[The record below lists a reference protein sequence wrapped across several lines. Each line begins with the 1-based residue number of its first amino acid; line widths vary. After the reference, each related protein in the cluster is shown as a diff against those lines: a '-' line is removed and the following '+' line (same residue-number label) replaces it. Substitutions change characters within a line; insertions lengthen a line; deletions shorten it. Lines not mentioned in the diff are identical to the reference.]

1 MAGSGRI
8 PGMTTFRAAPHD
20 PGRRPRGGI
29 ALVLLLALGVLVLV
43 CVGYTVFTLH
53 WSYSD
58 GERAGILQKFS
69 RKGWVFK
76 TYEGELAMSIV
87 PGVTPTIWDFS
98 VRDRSLVEKLNGALG
113 KRVALHYTEHRGV
126 PTSWF
131 GETPYFVDG
140 VRLVE

>member
-1 MAGSGRI
+1 
-8 PGMTTFRAAPHD
+8 MTTFKANSEGHET
-20 PGRRPRGGI
+20 RPRGGI
-29 ALVLLLALGVLVLV
+29 VLGLILVLGVVVVLV
-43 CVGYTVFTLH
+43 VGYTVFTLH

-87 PGVTPTIWDFS
+87 PGVTPTIWNFS
-98 VRDRSLVEKLNGALG
+98 VRDRAVMEQLDAGLG

-126 PTSWF
+126 PTTWF
-131 GETPYFVDG
+131 AETPYFVDR
-140 VRLVE
+140 VRLLE

>member
-1 MAGSGRI
+1 MATREKNTDNPRCG
-8 PGMTTFRAAPHD
+8 
-20 PGRRPRGGI
+20 PRGG
-29 ALVLLLALGVLVLV
+29 AVLALLVVLGLLVLV
-43 CVGYTVFTLH
+43 FTLYTLFTLH
-53 WSYSD
+53 WNYSE

-98 VRDRSLVEKLNGALG
+98 VRDGSVAEKLNAALG
-113 KRVALHYTEHRGV
+113 KRVSLHYTEHRGV

-131 GETPYFVDG
+131 AETPYFVDG
-140 VRLVE
+140 FRLIE

>member
-1 MAGSGRI
+1 
-8 PGMTTFRAAPHD
+8 MTTIRTALD
-20 PGRRPRGGI
+20 GPGRRSRGGI
-29 ALVLLLALGVLVLV
+29 ALVVLLALGVLVFL
-43 CVGYTVFTLH
+43 CVGYTVFTLR

-87 PGVTPTIWDFS
+87 PGVTPTIWSFS
-98 VRDRSLVEKLNGALG
+98 VRDRSVVEQLESALG

-126 PTSWF
+126 PTTWF
-131 GETPYFVDG
+131 GETPYFVDR
-140 VRLVE
+140 VRLVD

>member
-1 MAGSGRI
+1 MVTREKNADNPRCGS
-8 PGMTTFRAAPHD
+8 
-20 PGRRPRGGI
+20 RGGI
-29 ALVLLLALGVLVLV
+29 VLVLLVVLGLLVLLFAL
-43 CVGYTVFTLH
+43 YTLFTLH
-53 WSYSD
+53 WSYSE

-87 PGVTPTIWDFS
+87 PGVTPTIWEFS
-98 VRDRSLVEKLNGALG
+98 VRDREVADRLNAALG

-131 GETPYFVDG
+131 AETPYFVDG
-140 VRLVE
+140 FRLVE

>member
-1 MAGSGRI
+1 M
-8 PGMTTFRAAPHD
+8 M
-20 PGRRPRGGI
+20 
-29 ALVLLLALGVLVLV
+29 LLLALGVLVLL

-87 PGVTPTIWDFS
+87 PGVTPTIWNFS
-98 VRDRSLVEKLNGALG
+98 VRDRNLKEKLNGALG

-126 PTSWF
+126 PTSLF
-131 GETPYFVDG
+131 AETPYFVDS
-140 VRLVE
+140 VRLLE

>member
-1 MAGSGRI
+1 MVLVTLGL
-8 PGMTTFRAAPHD
+8 
-20 PGRRPRGGI
+20 
-29 ALVLLLALGVLVLV
+29 LVLLVAL
-43 CVGYTVFTLH
+43 YTFFTLH

-98 VRDRSLVEKLNGALG
+98 VRDRKVVEKLNGALG
-113 KRVALHYTEHRGV
+113 KRVVLHYTEHRGV

-131 GETPYFVDG
+131 AETPYFVDG
-140 VRLVE
+140 VRMMD

>member
-1 MAGSGRI
+1 MNVKTKRI
-8 PGMTTFRAAPHD
+8 ESPATLP
-20 PGRRPRGGI
+20 PSRGGI
-29 ALVLLLALGVLVLV
+29 IVALLLVLGGLILLVAL
-43 CVGYTVFTLH
+43 YTLFTLH
-53 WSYSD
+53 WSYSE

-98 VRDRSLVEKLNGALG
+98 VRDRSVAESLNAALG
-113 KRVALHYTEHRGV
+113 RRVVLHYTEHRGV

-131 GETPYFVDG
+131 AETPYFVDN
-140 VRLVE
+140 VRIVE

>member
-1 MAGSGRI
+1 M
-8 PGMTTFRAAPHD
+8 
-20 PGRRPRGGI
+20 
-29 ALVLLLALGVLVLV
+29 LVLV
-43 CVGYTVFTLH
+43 VVLGLLVVVFALYTLFTLH

-87 PGVTPTIWDFS
+87 PGVTPTIWEFS
-98 VRDRSLVEKLNGALG
+98 VRNRDVAEKLNAALG

-126 PTSWF
+126 PTTWF
-131 GETPYFVDG
+131 AETPHFVDG
-140 VRLVE
+140 FHLVE

>member
-1 MAGSGRI
+1 MVTRERN
-8 PGMTTFRAAPHD
+8 PDNP
-20 PGRRPRGGI
+20 RRGARGG
-29 ALVLLLALGVLVLV
+29 AVLVLIVVLGLLVLV
-43 CVGYTVFTLH
+43 CTMYTLFTLH
-53 WSYSD
+53 WSYAE

-98 VRDRSLVEKLNGALG
+98 VRDRSVAEKLNAALG

-131 GETPYFVDG
+131 AETPYFVDG
-140 VRLVE
+140 FRLVE

>member
-1 MAGSGRI
+1 
-8 PGMTTFRAAPHD
+8 MTTFIASVDGPA
-20 PGRRPRGGI
+20 GRTRGGI
-29 ALVLLLALGVLVLV
+29 VLGLVLLLGVLVVLF
-43 CVGYTVFTLH
+43 VGYTVFTLH

-87 PGVTPTIWDFS
+87 PGVTPTIWNFS
-98 VRDRSLVEKLNGALG
+98 VRDRSVVEQLEAALG
-113 KRVALHYTEHRGV
+113 KHVALHYTEHRGV

-131 GETPYFVDG
+131 AETPYFVDH
-140 VRLVE
+140 VRLVD

>member
-1 MAGSGRI
+1 MAS
-8 PGMTTFRAAPHD
+8 PSCSSWHW
-20 PGRRPRGGI
+20 
-29 ALVLLLALGVLVLV
+29 GVLVLV

>member
-1 MAGSGRI
+1 M
-8 PGMTTFRAAPHD
+8 MTREKNPD
-20 PGRRPRGGI
+20 NPRSRSRGG
-29 ALVLLLALGVLVLV
+29 AVLGLLVVLALLVLV
-43 CVGYTVFTLH
+43 CTMYTLFTLH
-53 WSYSD
+53 WSYAE

-98 VRDRSLVEKLNGALG
+98 VRNASVAEKLNAALG
-113 KRVALHYTEHRGV
+113 KRVTLHYTEHRGV

-131 GETPYFVDG
+131 AETTYFVDG
-140 VRLVE
+140 FRLLE

>member
-1 MAGSGRI
+1 MITSLTAHG
-8 PGMTTFRAAPHD
+8 D
-20 PGRRPRGGI
+20 PDRHSRGGI
-29 ALVLLLALGVLVLV
+29 ATVLLVILGVLVLL
-43 CVGYTVFTLH
+43 CAGYTLFTLH
-53 WSYSD
+53 WSYSE

-98 VRDRSLVEKLNGALG
+98 VRDRSVVEELNAALG

-131 GETPYFVDG
+131 AESPYFVDR
-140 VRLVE
+140 VRLLP